1 MQSKGSVDFG
11 RLLGFAAIGERL
23 AGGVDF
29 QDETFSDKLGA
40 KIGPVEVFKPL
51 EGRKLLGFAALGESL
66 RNGVDFQDETF
77 GARLGAK
84 VGQEVCLALD
94 LRDSGLAELA
104 AEVDA
109 RVAAVGKKVET

>member
-23 AGGVDF
+23 AG
-29 QDETFSDKLGA
+29 
-40 KIGPVEVFKPL
+40 
-51 EGRKLLGFAALGESL
+51 
-66 RNGVDFQDETF
+66 GVDFQDETF

-104 AEVDA
+104 AEVDT